1 MDKLKTAALREQRY
15 FRLAL
20 SNRPL
25 VPALLFTE
33 QPNITL
39 PTAETVTFNEG
50 SSLNISCTAT
60 GKPDPDVTWIHKGQ
74 VRSSGSKTAHLIF
87 IAINKVDAGMYT
99 CRANNSA
106 GTTEIKL
113 NVIINCE

>member
-1 MDKLKTAALREQRY
+1 M
-15 FRLAL
+15 
-20 SNRPL
+20 SNRQFTS
-25 VPALLFTE
+25 AILFVE
-33 QPNITL
+33 PPNVTL
-39 PTAETVTFNEG
+39 PTVGYESFNEG
-50 SSLNISCTAT
+50 SPLNISCTAT

-87 IAINKVDAGMYT
+87 IAINKADAGMYT